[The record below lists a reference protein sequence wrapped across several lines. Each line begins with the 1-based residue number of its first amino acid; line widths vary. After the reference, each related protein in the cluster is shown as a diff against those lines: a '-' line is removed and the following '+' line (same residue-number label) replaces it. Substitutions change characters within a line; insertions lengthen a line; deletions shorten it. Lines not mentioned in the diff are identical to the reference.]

1 MSVWDT
7 VAELLGPH
15 ADSQKIT
22 DTVVAAGVAAA
33 RGARADVFSE
43 PGLFAARPSLLGG
56 SVLPLVSWR
65 DPRPWLLR
73 LPDDALWVADAW
85 QIAAPSWPR
94 IRLLLSEEDTG
105 AGLAARLAPGTAVAA
120 VVHGARMADPAEI
133 PRWSWPLRLAVP
145 HQSGEPALRHGLLAA
160 AEARAELVR
169 PVASAGRWNRSSLL
183 LLTGPEEIAA
193 AATAVVTLAGSAET
207 WPGTLRDLGSRHR
220 AAVAAAAYPGR
231 SPQRWL
237 EVLLALLAQDL
248 PLDVALW
255 QAAEACAAPPPAIAA
270 DQRFLDSTRIRPL
283 LAAFPAQ
290 ALSAAE
296 EGRIGRALRGGAGPG
311 PAAVI
316 GATAGQLRA
325 AAHRARRLASRFL
338 RAALV
343 EADGVTAAGRIAPH
357 REFRLRIGI
366 MADPQARPGE
376 QPFPADALPPG
387 PVHRLTVLATDL
399 TPGAPT
405 VRQAQI
411 ELPGE
416 GDSSAAVLRFQAG
429 PPGSAVEIGVAVL
442 FGARFLQAG
451 VLTGH
456 AGGPEPPV
464 FRLDAVVRAST
475 DDLGLAPPYDAAML
489 VSQDTA
495 GTPVVAAHAGSQV
508 TVRAPD
514 NLRKTVDV
522 LLGALRLLTTDAYR
536 PGGYR
541 DPQFA
546 GLLIEVARRGRA
558 LRKSLFPERD
568 WKALGELRDARS
580 VSVLSASP
588 GGFLPLELLYD
599 RPLATEPGRRLRLCP
614 HAPSLLDRPG
624 CAGCPEREQPAVVCP
639 FGFWGASKVIER
651 HVRSELSDSRFAI
664 AVSPDIDRH
673 ACVIDPVC
681 AAASDRADHNDAA
694 AWTTAVDR
702 LGLGPPGTVRVA
714 ADWAALGELIRTA
727 RRSSTPPGAIFLVP
741 HSEVGDDGI
750 GVLSLGENDRREI
763 TDGLEF
769 LFAGDGGPEPLVLV
783 LGCATAGGATLF
795 SDASA
800 MLLSDGAPGVV
811 ATLVPVLGRHIVP
824 VGVALL
830 RELRAAA
837 ARPEGSPLG
846 EALLRA
852 RRRLLA
858 DGDACVLALAG
869 FGDTDWQLRAEPE
882 RDRR

>member
-7 VAELLGPH
+7 VVELLGPH
-15 ADSQKIT
+15 ADGQKIT

-33 RGARADVFSE
+33 RGARADVFAE
-43 PGLFAARPSLLGG
+43 HGLFAERPSLLGG
-56 SVLPLVSWR
+56 SVLPLVPWR
-65 DPRPWLLR
+65 DPLPWMRR

-94 IRLLLSEEDTG
+94 IRLLLSEEETD
-105 AGLAARLAPGTAVAA
+105 AELATLLALGTAVAS
-120 VVHGARMADPAEI
+120 VVHSARMADPGEI
-133 PRWSWPLRLAVP
+133 PRWSWPLRLTVP
-145 HQSGEPALRHGLLAA
+145 HWSGDPGLRRDLLAA
-160 AEARAELVR
+160 AEARAELIT
-169 PVASAGRWNRSSLL
+169 PVADSGRWNRTSLL
-183 LLTGPEEIAA
+183 LVTGPEEVAA
-193 AATAVVTLAGSAET
+193 HATAVVTLTGPLET
-207 WPGTLRDLGSRHR
+207 PLETLRVLGSRHR

-231 SPQRWL
+231 SARRWL
-237 EVLLALLAQDL
+237 EALLALLSQDL

-255 QAAEACAAPPPAIAA
+255 RAAGACHAPPPVIAA
-270 DQRFLDSTRIRPL
+270 DPRYLDSTRIRPL
-283 LAAFPAQ
+283 LAAFPAR
-290 ALSAAE
+290 ALSPAE
-296 EGRIGRALRGGAGPG
+296 EGGIGRVLRGGPG
-311 PAAVI
+311 PDSTAVI
-316 GATAGQLRA
+316 GGTAGQLRT

-338 RAALV
+338 RAGIV
-343 EADGVTAAGRIAPH
+343 EPDGVTAAERIAPY
-357 REFRLRIGI
+357 REFRVRVRIG
-366 MADPQARPGE
+366 ADPQARPGE

-387 PVHRLTVLATDL
+387 PAHRLTVLATGL
-399 TPGAPT
+399 TPGVPA
-405 VRQAQI
+405 VRRAEI

-451 VLTGH
+451 VLTGRV
-456 AGGPEPPV
+456 AWPEPPV
-464 FRLDAVVRAST
+464 FRVDAVVRART
-475 DDLGLAPPYDAAML
+475 EDLGLAPHHDAAVL
-489 VSQDTA
+489 VSQGPA
-495 GTPVVAAHAGSQV
+495 GTPLVTALAGDQV
-508 TVRAPD
+508 MVREPD
-514 NLRKTVDV
+514 NLRGTVDV

-536 PGGYR
+536 PGGYH

-558 LRKSLFPERD
+558 LRKSLFPEPD
-568 WKALGELRDARS
+568 WKTLGALRNARS
-580 VSVLSASP
+580 VSVLSARP

-624 CAGCPEREQPAVVCP
+624 CAGCPEREQPAVICP

-651 HVRSELSDSRFAI
+651 HVRSELADPRYAI

-681 AAASDRADHNDAA
+681 AAASERADHNDAA
-694 AWTTAVDR
+694 AWTTAVAK
-702 LGLGPPGTVRVA
+702 LGLGPPGAVRVA
-714 ADWAALGELIRTA
+714 ADWAALGELIRETRA
-727 RRSSTPPGAIFLVP
+727 SNTPPGAILLVP
-741 HSEVGDDGI
+741 HSEVTGDGI
-750 GVLSLGENDRREI
+750 GVLSLGEDDKREI

-800 MLLSDGAPGVV
+800 MLLNDGAPGVV

-830 RELRAAA
+830 GELRTAAV
-837 ARPEGSPLG
+837 RPEGSPLG

-882 RDRR
+882 WARR